1 MLFSYK
7 IRMKCG
13 ALAHIEGK
21 LFAQKKKKKKGKTY
35 NFRIKSEMCKWS
47 IYYFMDKYYYTS

>member
-21 LFAQKKKKKKGKTY
+21 LFAQKKKKRENHIILESSRKCANGL
-35 NFRIKSEMCKWS
+35 FI
-47 IYYFMDKYYYTS
+47 IL